1 MRQRDG
7 ENEMTTKRVLKN
19 TDTEY
24 EISVTQYF
32 PYDDGYYQ
40 GEMAVETKKYYY
52 QTGNYWRCTATKVR
66 NGQIVN
72 SNDFPVDPADVAAE
86 RAN

>member
-1 MRQRDG
+1 
-7 ENEMTTKRVLKN
+7 MTAKRVLKN

-24 EISVTQYF
+24 EISVTQSF

-40 GEMAVETKKYYY
+40 GVMTVETKKYYY
-52 QTGNYWRCTATKVR
+52 QFGNNWYCTATKVR

-72 SNDFPVDPADVAAE
+72 SSDFPVDPADVAAE

>member
-1 MRQRDG
+1 
-7 ENEMTTKRVLKN
+7 MTIKRVLRN

-24 EISVTQYF
+24 EISVIQSF

-40 GEMAVETKKYYY
+40 GKVTVETKKYYY
-52 QTGNYWRCTATKVR
+52 KVGNDWYCTATKVR

-72 SNDFPVDPADVAAE
+72 SGTFPIDPADVAAE